1 MARIAVN
8 EKTGEAV
15 YFENGQWK
23 PARIAENPEGKKVI
37 FNGQEWKPFEQF
49 TTVQP
54 EQMGMRTATPET
66 TVSGALQSVLRG
78 SAPYAAAATAGT
90 AFGGPVGGVA
100 APAALFGADVISK
113 SLGYQS
119 PVQSIQGLL
128 TQLGVKEPQSETE
141 KILQAVGEGAGST
154 LGTLGIGKMLTQSTN
169 PLWQRVG
176 AVLSEAPTTQVA
188 AGGGAAGASEF
199 ARQEGAGTG
208 AQIAAGLLGGLA
220 GGAGAAQMS
229 RIGTPAM
236 STVPEAAMSFENIK
250 FQDFSRLRS
259 SNNRADVKAAN
270 SVITAIKE
278 GTGKDYK
285 KVLQA
290 WEQSGSPLS
299 EVNIP
304 QVTKLGQRAASF
316 EKGGDIATN
325 YFANQTRQTEQ
336 VSRKAI
342 SENVG
347 DVPNFE
353 QMVQNV
359 VQKGQEQARPLY
371 EAAFK
376 STGGSGAFVRPLE
389 KQLVKEGSD
398 IAKLQKELTGLRNKE
413 TMVLGREASQKYNV
427 YAQSNINQEK
437 RDLYQKINDVTN
449 KIDEATYKK
458 QQISDFLEV
467 SRADVAA
474 GKQVVWSPQIQ
485 TLLDNPSVKKHI
497 GLAYQIQENLAN
509 ARGGRANALDFGITG
524 FDQAGDPILSKVP
537 NLKMLD
543 TIKRGLD
550 VAIEGEVK
558 QNGRQSQLGLSL
570 QALRKSLVNEID
582 TVLGESH
589 PYAQARKVSSDYLSV
604 ESAALKG
611 KDFFKT
617 TTGQI
622 NLDLKKMTALEKEAY
637 KKGAA
642 AAANEKIGKLL
653 SEGQNPYP
661 KIIGT
666 SDDKNRWKQLLTPE
680 EYTNLEKNL
689 EGQNILYQTKKKVLA
704 SAGQRIQL
712 NSDFGPGAEQLLA
725 GSGPR
730 SLIVRNVA
738 NFIRNRTTGFN
749 DDMAQSVAEIL
760 FEPNPKQKAII
771 MKKVFES
778 KTFTQQQIQNMKE
791 MFVSVEK
798 VLNKVPVSGQIQALQ
813 APLNQPQQEGGQ

>member
-23 PARIAENPEGKKVI
+23 PARIAENSEGKKVI
-37 FNGQEWKPFEQF
+37 FNGQEWEPFEQS

-78 SAPYAAAATAGT
+78 AAPYAAAATAGT

-250 FQDFSRLRS
+250 FQDFNRLRS
-259 SNNRADVKAAN
+259 SNNRADVKAAD
-270 SVITAIKE
+270 SVIKAIKE

-398 IAKLQKELTGLRNKE
+398 IAKLQKELIGLRNKE

-437 RDLYQKINDVTN
+437 QDLYQKINDVTN

-458 QQISDFLEV
+458 QQIADFLEV

-550 VAIEGEVK
+550 VAERNEIR

-604 ESAALKG
+604 EGAALKG

-617 TTGQI
+617 TTGQM

-712 NSDFGPGAEQLLA
+712 NPDFGPGAEQLLA

-778 KTFTQQQIQNMKE
+778 KTFTQQEIQNMKE